1 MKGGIVLLNFEFV
14 LSTYTKNLLEA
25 YEFLTSPIWAVILAL

>member
-1 MKGGIVLLNFEFV
+1 MLNFEFV

-25 YEFLTSPIWAVILAL
+25 YEFLTSDKMAVILAL

>member
-1 MKGGIVLLNFEFV
+1 MLNFEFV

-25 YEFLTSPIWAVILAL
+25 YEFLTSHTLKVILAL